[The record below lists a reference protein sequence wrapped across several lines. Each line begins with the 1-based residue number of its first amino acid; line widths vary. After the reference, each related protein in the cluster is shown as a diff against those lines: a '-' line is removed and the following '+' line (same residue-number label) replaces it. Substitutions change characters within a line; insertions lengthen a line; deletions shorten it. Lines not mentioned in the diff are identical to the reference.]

1 MMNSLLDRLFS
12 GKAPVSP
19 LIPGVYHSMKAEEG
33 ADPYRL
39 HLRIEADESAILIV
53 NAATVLHLNPTAA
66 VYALAMVEGKD
77 TDDAVKMVVDR
88 YRVSQ
93 KQAREDFLS
102 LREQI
107 LTVATAPD
115 IDPVLFFNLDRTAP
129 HSVTPSAPYRVDL
142 ALTYRL
148 DDSGSVDPLA
158 SKRVDRELQPEE
170 WKPILS
176 KLWDVGVPHVT
187 FTGGEAT
194 LLPFLPELIA
204 HAEELGQVTGL
215 LTNGARFT
223 DPAYLEKLEQS
234 GLDHILLTWNGE
246 AADFDTKLTRALG
259 TAIYTAVHLTLTAD
273 NLDAASAMLLQCK
286 SAGVP
291 AVSLSIA
298 ERSEALQTALDG
310 LRQKAAELDLDLIW
324 DLPAPYSASNPV
336 SLELEEEPQGAGQ
349 TWLYVEPDGDVLP
362 AQGINQV
369 LGNLLRDSWQSVWE
383 NARAYRA

>member
-1 MMNSLLDRLFS
+1 MMNSLLDRLFPR
-12 GKAPVSP
+12 KAPVSP

-33 ADPYRL
+33 SDPYRL

-129 HSVTPSAPYRVDL
+129 HSVKLSAPYRVDL

-170 WKPILS
+170 WKTILS

-194 LLPFLPELIA
+194 LLPTLPELIA

-273 NLDAASAMLLQCK
+273 NLAAASAMLLQCK
-286 SAGVP
+286 AAGVP

-298 ERSEALQTALDG
+298 ERSEALQTALAG
-310 LRQKAAELDLDLIW
+310 LRQKAAEIDLDLIW
-324 DLPAPYSASNPV
+324 DLSAPYSTSNPV

-383 NARAYRA
+383 KARAYRA